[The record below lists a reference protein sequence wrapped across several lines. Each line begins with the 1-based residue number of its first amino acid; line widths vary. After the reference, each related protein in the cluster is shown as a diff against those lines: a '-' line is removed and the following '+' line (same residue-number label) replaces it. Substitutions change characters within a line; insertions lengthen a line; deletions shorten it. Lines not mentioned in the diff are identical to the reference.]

1 MKKIHSVLIAL
12 ALSLLCIGCPTGNS
26 GKLSAPILSHKTGE
40 YDSPITVTVYSH
52 DSFAIMYY
60 TTDGSKPS
68 KDHGAFIYSGNT
80 IDIDKNTTLR
90 IISTAPG
97 YTDSEETKAVY
108 KINYLEKPII
118 SVSDGTYAY
127 KQTVTITSNDP
138 EAKIF
143 YSIDPQPTSY
153 TEYSTPIDI
162 TTYTKI
168 MAFAK
173 KGDIISNT
181 AISEIN
187 IYNGSEQLIVFGRK
201 DTNKGVLYRNNGTK
215 EVSEK
220 YGATE
225 MIELSNGSIGL
236 IGSNNTTGYFATL
249 DASDEIKIYNLPQSG
264 AGSDICEYNSNTY
277 ISGWA
282 RATGKLVQAYL
293 FYKQG
298 AEESFTPICLEEDTV
313 TSFSKAFGVTTKD
326 GFVYVVGTKDFD
338 GVKKPY
344 YWKVD
349 LNDLSNP
356 SVEGGIITGIQG
368 EAIQGEA
375 KDIAI
380 SQDGTFYITGQLNND
395 SYIWF
400 GSSLSSLTEGLLCIA
415 GTGAKL
421 SVSGNRVFAV
431 NSTGNLGMLY
441 EINKDAT
448 GGHYADN
455 AYSFEDVKFANVY
468 AKDEN
473 NIYITGSKVDIAPD
487 EKTTLGYSL
496 WTKATRSTTS
506 DYFAFGDA
514 VLLDSTKISGTY
526 TERNSAVA
534 VIVK

>member
-1 MKKIHSVLIAL
+1 MKKIYSVLIAL
-12 ALSLLCIGCPTGNS
+12 ALSLLCISCPNGNN

-40 YDSPITVTVYSH
+40 YDSPITVTVQSP
-52 DSFAIMYY
+52 DSFAVMYY
-60 TTDGSKPS
+60 TTNGSKPS
-68 KDHGAFIYSGNT
+68 KDNGAFIYSGNT

-108 KINYLEKPII
+108 TINYLEKPII
-118 SVSDGTYAY
+118 SVSSGTYAY
-127 KQTVTITSNDP
+127 QQTVTITSNDP

-143 YSIDPQPTSY
+143 YSITSEPSY

-173 KGDIISNT
+173 KGDIISTT
-181 AISEIN
+181 AISEID
-187 IYNGSEQLIVFGRK
+187 IYNGSEQLVVFGRK
-201 DTNKGVLYRNNGTK
+201 DTNKGILYRNNGTK
-215 EVSEK
+215 EISDK

-225 MIELSNGSIGL
+225 MIELSNGSFAM

-249 DASDEIKIYNLPQSG
+249 ESSDEIKYYNLPQSG
-264 AGSDICEYNSNTY
+264 AGSDICEYNGNIY

-282 RATGKLVQAYL
+282 RAKGKLVQAYL
-293 FYKQG
+293 FYKQD
-298 AEESFTPICLEEDTV
+298 AEESFTPICLEEETV

-326 GFVYVVGTKDFD
+326 GLVYVVGTKDID

-344 YWKVD
+344 YWKVN
-349 LNDLSNP
+349 LNTTNSP
-356 SVEGGIITGIQG
+356 AIEGGIIKDV
-368 EAIQGEA
+368 QGEA

-380 SQDGTFYITGQLNND
+380 STDGTFYITGQLNND

-400 GSSLSSLTEGLLCIA
+400 GSNISPLTEGLLCTA

-421 SVSGNRVFAV
+421 SVSGNHVFAV

-448 GGHYADN
+448 EGHYADN
-455 AYSFEDVKFANVY
+455 AYSFEDVKFANIY

-534 VIVK
+534 IIVK

>member
-40 YDSPITVTVYSH
+40 YDSPITVTVQSP
-52 DSFAIMYY
+52 DSFAVMYY

-108 KINYLEKPII
+108 TINYLEKPII

-143 YSIDPQPTSY
+143 YSIDSQPTSY

-173 KGDIISNT
+173 KDDVISNT

-215 EVSEK
+215 EVSDK

-264 AGSDICEYNSNTY
+264 AGSDIYEYNGNTY

-293 FYKQG
+293 FYKQD

-326 GFVYVVGTKDFD
+326 DIVYVVGTKDID

-431 NSTGNLGMLY
+431 NSTGNFGMLY

-448 GGHYADN
+448 EGHYADN

>member
-1 MKKIHSVLIAL
+1 
-12 ALSLLCIGCPTGNS
+12 
-26 GKLSAPILSHKTGE
+26 
-40 YDSPITVTVYSH
+40 
-52 DSFAIMYY
+52 MYY

-97 YTDSEETKAVY
+97 YTDSVETKAVY
-108 KINYLEKPII
+108 TINYLEKPII
-118 SVSDGTYAY
+118 SVSDGTYTY
-127 KQTVTITSNDP
+127 QQTVTITSNDP
-138 EAKIF
+138 DAKIF

-201 DTNKGVLYRNNGTK
+201 DTNKGVLYRNNGTQ
-215 EVSEK
+215 EVSDK

-264 AGSDICEYNSNTY
+264 AGSDICEHNGNTY

-326 GFVYVVGTKDFD
+326 GIVYVVGTKDFD

-349 LNDLSNP
+349 LNDSSNP
-356 SVEGGIITGIQG
+356 SVEGGIITD
-368 EAIQGEA
+368 IQGEA

-400 GSSLSSLTEGLLCIA
+400 GNSLSSLTEGLLCIA

-448 GGHYADN
+448 EGQYADN